1 MEDFR
6 EQLLFYFDQ
15 MWRRRW
21 IALSFAWLVCALG
34 WSVVAFLPDE
44 YASDARIYVDTESLL
59 NPLLRGIAVD
69 SNQDQDQEVAIMQ
82 RTLTSRPNLTQVAR
96 MTDLD
101 KTVNTDGEMQAL
113 LNELEQRV
121 AIRAEG
127 PKLFRVS
134 YTDNQPTTARNVVQA
149 LLTIFV
155 ESTVGN
161 KREDMET
168 ARSFIETQI
177 EEYERQLED
186 AEQKLADFKVKNLQ
200 YLSNSAQSFAVRLET
215 QRSLMKELQ
224 FQYDDGV
231 AELEQ
236 LRNRLNGIPQLLTME
251 TAPVLNQE
259 DPLLAR
265 IRALQTQMDQMQLL
279 YTERHPEV
287 RRLKEI
293 LTGLENQAR
302 QQPGQGGVPQAKQLP
317 QDTVTTQTA
326 NPVFDSLSLRVVEQ
340 ETVVASGKRRLDEA
354 VSEVNRL
361 DNMATTAP
369 AVEADF
375 TALNRDYAV
384 IQNNYEN
391 LLGRR
396 EAARISQAAE
406 SRTEPVQFR
415 IIAAPEVAAKPEG
428 PNRPLFNV
436 AVFIVGLGAGFGF
449 AFLMIQIDDR
459 ISTPEKL
466 LELTGLPI
474 LGTISP
480 VIPLE
485 GAPNFLKQNAAF
497 ASLAAF
503 LIIASAG
510 VIVSSPNLSDL
521 PDRISRQFAG
531 ELGDMNNV

>member
-6 EQLLFYFDQ
+6 EQLLFYLDQ

-21 IALSFAWLVCALG
+21 IALSFAWLVCLLG
-34 WSVVAFLPDE
+34 WSAVAFLPDE
-44 YASDARIYVDTESLL
+44 YASDARIYVDTDSLL

-101 KTVNTDGEMQAL
+101 KTVNNDGEMQAL
-113 LNELEQRV
+113 LDDLEARV

-134 YTDNQPTTARNVVQA
+134 FSDNQPTTARNVVQA

-186 AEQKLADFKVKNLQ
+186 AEQKLADFKVANLQ
-200 YLSNSAQSFAVRLET
+200 YLSNSAQSFAARLEN
-215 QRSLMKELQ
+215 QQNSMKELQ

-236 LRNRLNGIPQLLTME
+236 LRTRLNATPQLLTME

-265 IRALQTQMDQMQLL
+265 IRALQTQLDQMLLL
-279 YTERHPEV
+279 YTDQHPEV

-293 LTGLENQAR
+293 LVGLENQAR
-302 QQPGQGGVPQAKQLP
+302 QQADPESAEIANALP
-317 QDTVTTQTA
+317 QETVTTQTA
-326 NPVFDSLSLRVVEQ
+326 NPVFDSLSLLVVEK
-340 ETVVASGKRRLDEA
+340 ETEVSSINRRLDEA
-354 VSEVNRL
+354 ISEVERL
-361 DNMATTAP
+361 EDMANTAP
-369 AVEADF
+369 KVEADF

-384 IQNNYEN
+384 IQSNYEN

-415 IIAAPEVAAKPEG
+415 IIAAPEVPAKPEG
-428 PNRPLFNV
+428 PNRPLFNI

-480 VIPLE
+480 VTPLE
-485 GAPNFLKQNAAF
+485 GKVNFLRENAAF
-497 ASLAAF
+497 ASLAVF
-503 LIIASAG
+503 LVLASAG

-521 PDRISRQFAG
+521 PDRISRQLA
-531 ELGDMNNV
+531 ELHGPSQNV

>member
-6 EQLLFYFDQ
+6 EQFLYYFDQ

-21 IALSFAWLVCALG
+21 IALSFAWLVCTLG
-34 WSVVAFLPDE
+34 WTLVAFLPDK
-44 YASDARIYVDTESLL
+44 YASDARIYVDTDSLL

-101 KTVNTDGEMQAL
+101 KRVNSDGEMQEL
-113 LNELEQRV
+113 LDTLEERV
-121 AIRAEG
+121 SIRAEG

-134 YTDNQPTTARNVVQA
+134 FTDNEPTTARNVVQA

-168 ARSFIETQI
+168 ARSFIENQI
-177 EEYERQLED
+177 EEYERQLEN
-186 AEQKLADFKVKNLQ
+186 AEQKLADFKVANLQ
-200 YLSNSAQSFAVRLET
+200 YLSNSAQSFAARLEN
-215 QRSLMKELQ
+215 QRALMKELQ

-231 AELEQ
+231 AQLEQ
-236 LRNRLNGIPQLLTME
+236 LRARLDATPQLLTME
-251 TAPVLNQE
+251 TAPALNQE
-259 DPLLAR
+259 NPLLAR
-265 IRALQTQMDQMQLL
+265 IRALQTQLDQMQLL
-279 YTERHPEV
+279 YTEKHPEV

-293 LTGLENQAR
+293 LQGLETQAR
-302 QQPGQGGVPQAKQLP
+302 QQGDDDMLQQTEPLP

-326 NPVFDSLSLRVVEQ
+326 NPVFDSLALKVVEQ
-340 ETVVASGKRRLDEA
+340 ETIVASSKRRLDEA
-354 VSEVNRL
+354 ISEVKRL
-361 DNMATTAP
+361 EDMAATAP
-369 AVEADF
+369 KVEADF
-375 TALNRDYAV
+375 TALNRDYEV

-415 IIAAPEVAAKPEG
+415 IIAAPEIPAKPEG
-428 PNRPLFNV
+428 PNRPLFNI
-436 AVFIVGLGAGFGF
+436 AVFIAGLGAGLGF

-480 VIPLE
+480 VLPLE
-485 GAPNFLKQNAAF
+485 GRPNFLRQNAAF
-497 ASLAAF
+497 ASLSVL
-503 LIIASAG
+503 LILASAG
-510 VIVSSPNLSDL
+510 IVISSPNLSDL
-521 PDRISRQFAG
+521 PEQLSREFAFARTSKI
-531 ELGDMNNV
+531 NV

>member
-6 EQLLFYFDQ
+6 EQLLFYLDQ

-21 IALSFAWLVCALG
+21 VALSFAWLVCALG
-34 WSVVAFLPDE
+34 WSAVAFLPDE
-44 YASDARIYVDTESLL
+44 YASDARIYVDTDSLL
-59 NPLLRGIAVD
+59 NPLLQGIAVD
-69 SNQDQDQEVAIMQ
+69 ANQDQDQEVAIMQ

-101 KTVNTDGEMQAL
+101 KSVNSDGEMQAL
-113 LNELEQRV
+113 LDDLEERV
-121 AIRAEG
+121 SIRAEG

-134 YTDNQPTTARNVVQA
+134 FSDNQPTTARNVVQA

-186 AEQKLADFKVKNLQ
+186 AEQKLADFKVENLQ
-200 YLSNSAQSFAVRLET
+200 YLSNSAQSFAVRLEN
-215 QRSLMKELQ
+215 QQALMKELQ

-236 LRNRLNGIPQLLTME
+236 LRERLEGTPQLLSME
-251 TAPVLNQE
+251 TAPAVNQE

-293 LTGLENQAR
+293 LASLENQAR
-302 QQPGQGGVPQAKQLP
+302 QQGEEGEMVLPEALP

-340 ETVVASGKRRLDEA
+340 ETVVASSKRRLDEA
-354 VSEVNRL
+354 ISEVNRL
-361 DNMATTAP
+361 EDMAATAP
-369 AVEADF
+369 GVEADF
-375 TALNRDYAV
+375 TALNRDYEV
-384 IQNNYEN
+384 IKNNYEN

-415 IIAAPEVAAKPEG
+415 IIAAPEIPAKPEG

-436 AVFIVGLGAGFGF
+436 AVFVVGLGAGFGF

-466 LELTGLPI
+466 MELTGLPI
-474 LGTISP
+474 LGTVSP
-480 VIPLE
+480 VAPLE
-485 GAPNFLKQNAAF
+485 GGTHFLRKNAAF

-503 LIIASAG
+503 LIVASAG
-510 VIVSSPNLSDL
+510 VVVTSPNLSDL
-521 PDRISRQFAG
+521 PDRLSRQFAST
-531 ELGDMNNV
+531 LGTDQNV

>member
-6 EQLLFYFDQ
+6 EQLLFYLDQ

-34 WSVVAFLPDE
+34 WTVVAFLPDE
-44 YASDARIYVDTESLL
+44 YASDARIYVDTDSLL

-101 KTVNTDGEMQAL
+101 KTVNNDGEMQAL
-113 LNELEQRV
+113 LNDLEQRV

-134 YTDNQPTTARNVVQA
+134 FSDNQPTTARNVVQA

-186 AEQKLADFKVKNLQ
+186 AEQKLADFKVENLQ
-200 YLSNSAQSFAVRLET
+200 YLSNSAQSFSARLET
-215 QRSLMKELQ
+215 QRATMKELQ
-224 FQYDDGV
+224 FQYDDGI
-231 AELEQ
+231 AQLTQ
-236 LRNRLNGIPQLLTME
+236 LRDRLESTPQLLTME
-251 TAPVLNQE
+251 TAPALNQE
-259 DPLLAR
+259 NPLLAR
-265 IRALQTQMDQMQLL
+265 IRALQSQMDQMQLL

-287 RRLKEI
+287 QRLKEI
-293 LTGLENQAR
+293 LSGLENQAR
-302 QQPGQGGVPQAKQLP
+302 ERADADSQQQAEQLP

-340 ETVVASGKRRLDEA
+340 ETVVASAKRRLDEA
-354 VSEVNRL
+354 ISEVSRL
-361 DNMATTAP
+361 ENMATTAP
-369 AVEADF
+369 KVEADF

-415 IIAAPEVAAKPEG
+415 IIAAPEIPAKPEG
-428 PNRPLFNV
+428 PNRPLFNI
-436 AVFIVGLGAGFGF
+436 AVFIIGLGAGFGF

-480 VIPLE
+480 VTPLE
-485 GAPNFLKQNAAF
+485 GVPSFLKQNAAF

-503 LIIASAG
+503 LVIASAG

-531 ELGDMNNV
+531 ELDNMNNV

>member
-34 WSVVAFLPDE
+34 WTFVAFLPDE
-44 YASDARIYVDTESLL
+44 YASDARIYVDTDSLL

-101 KTVNTDGEMQAL
+101 KTVNDDGAMQAL
-113 LNELEQRV
+113 LDDLEQRV

-134 YTDNQPTTARNVVQA
+134 FSDNQPATARNVVQA

-177 EEYERQLED
+177 EEYERQLEE
-186 AEQKLADFKVKNLQ
+186 AEQKLADFKVVNLQ
-200 YLSNSAQSFAVRLET
+200 YLSNSAQSFAVRLEN
-215 QRSLMKELQ
+215 QRAAMKELQ

-231 AELEQ
+231 AELGQ
-236 LRNRLNGIPQLLTME
+236 LRDRLEATPQLLTME

-265 IRALQTQMDQMQLL
+265 IRALQTQLDQMQLL

-302 QQPGQGGVPQAKQLP
+302 QQVNQDDSQRLEALP

-326 NPVFDSLSLRVVEQ
+326 NPVFDSLALRVVEQ
-340 ETVVASGKRRLDEA
+340 ETIVASAKRRLDEA
-354 VSEVNRL
+354 VKEVTRL
-361 DNMATTAP
+361 EDMAATAP
-369 AVEADF
+369 GVEADF
-375 TALNRDYAV
+375 TALNRDYEV
-384 IQNNYEN
+384 IQGNYEN

-415 IIAAPEVAAKPEG
+415 IIAAPEIPAKPEG
-428 PNRPLFNV
+428 PNRPLFNI

-480 VIPLE
+480 VEPLE
-485 GAPNFLKQNAAF
+485 GRPNFLRENAAF
-497 ASLAAF
+497 SSLAVF
-503 LIIASAG
+503 LVLASAG

-521 PDRISRQFAG
+521 PDRISRQFATVIG
-531 ELGDMNNV
+531 PNTNV